1 MLWSASPAGRRQISL
16 EIFFSHYSSRIV
28 EEAGNSHAVRLN
40 KIMAA
45 NPQSFFRFAARYYPL
60 LLDLF
65 YRREG
70 FSEADLRNLI
80 ETIRNEGDPDPA
92 KVIDQLQSFSII
104 EPIPDATATFEL
116 TAPVLN
122 LLSFLL
128 REHRLTSTRV
138 LQVYLTDLSELREE
152 LDGAA
157 RQNLGHQAARALND
171 ISQLIERV
179 RQDSHSNRE
188 GIIGEVIKLKSN
200 RERRTIR
207 ELFEVINHLW
217 SRYLEP
223 LRDLIDVK
231 KAMDAGLD
239 DLDRSLTASGRAF
252 VLDGALAREFSRCRA
267 RLLRLRREMTE
278 DFNES
283 MREVEPLYV
292 SLKKESELVRGA
304 SLALEQMDRSGLA
317 SLQLPEMMAIPVW
330 RIEGTFSDTSLEAF
344 LHGIKG
350 YQPGISEP
358 LIDTGEITETE
369 FILPSELFD
378 RLESALPVDDLL
390 AWLLQNYPQVG
401 LGEMVRAYGR
411 VFLEESKAMH
421 FGEAER
427 RYPLK
432 EVTLVARPV
441 RLEKLP

>member
-1 MLWSASPAGRRQISL
+1 
-16 EIFFSHYSSRIV
+16 
-28 EEAGNSHAVRLN
+28 
-40 KIMAA
+40 MAA

-70 FSEADLRNLI
+70 FSEADLRDLI
-80 ETIRNEGDPDPA
+80 ETIRTEGDPGSE
-92 KVIDQLQSFSII
+92 KIVDQLLSFSII
-104 EPIPDATATFEL
+104 EPIPDATAAFEL

-128 REHRLTSTRV
+128 REHRLTSTKV
-138 LQVYLTDLSELREE
+138 LQVYLTDLSELRQE

-157 RQNLGHQAARALND
+157 RQKLGHQAARALHN
-171 ISQLIERV
+171 IAQLIERI

-200 RERRTIR
+200 RERRTVR
-207 ELFEVINHLW
+207 ERFEIINHLW

-231 KAMDAGLD
+231 KAMDGCLD
-239 DLDRSLTASGRAF
+239 DLDRSLNASCRNF
-252 VLDGALAREFSRCRA
+252 ILDGALTREFSRCRA

-278 DFNES
+278 DFTES

-304 SLALEQMDRSGLA
+304 SLALERMDRSGLA
-317 SLQLPEMMAIPVW
+317 SLQLQEMMAIPVW
-330 RIEGTFSDTSLEAF
+330 RVEGTFSDTALEAF
-344 LHGIKG
+344 YHGITG
-350 YQPGISEP
+350 YQPGIPAP
-358 LIDTGEITETE
+358 LVDTGEAAEVD
-369 FILPSELFD
+369 FIFPAEMFD

-390 AWLLQNYPQVG
+390 AWLLENYPQAG
-401 LGEMVRAYGR
+401 PGELVKAYGR
-411 VFLEESKAMH
+411 IFLDETKVLC
-421 FGEAER
+421 FGEAEQH
-427 RYPLK
+427 YFTD
-432 EVTLVARPV
+432 EVTLVARPM
-441 RLEKLP
+441 RLERRL

>member
-1 MLWSASPAGRRQISL
+1 M
-16 EIFFSHYSSRIV
+16 
-28 EEAGNSHAVRLN
+28 
-40 KIMAA
+40 
-45 NPQSFFRFAARYYPL
+45 
-60 LLDLF
+60 
-65 YRREG
+65 
-70 FSEADLRNLI
+70 
-80 ETIRNEGDPDPA
+80 
-92 KVIDQLQSFSII
+92 
-104 EPIPDATATFEL
+104 

-128 REHRLTSTRV
+128 REHRLTSTKV
-138 LQVYLTDLSELREE
+138 LQVYLTDLGELREE

-171 ISQLIERV
+171 ISQLIERI

-200 RERRTIR
+200 RQRRTTR
-207 ELFEVINHLW
+207 ERFEVINHLW

-239 DLDRSLTASGRAF
+239 DIDRSLAANGRTF

-278 DFNES
+278 DFTES
-283 MREVEPLYV
+283 IREVEPLYI

-317 SLQLPEMMAIPVW
+317 NLQLQEMMAIPIW
-330 RIEGTFSDTSLEAF
+330 RIEGTFSDTALESF

-358 LIDTGEITETE
+358 LIDTNEVADAEY
-369 FILPSELFD
+369 ILPSELFN
-378 RLESALPVDDLL
+378 RLESALPVEDLL
-390 AWLLQNYPQVG
+390 AWLLENYPQAG
-401 LGEMVRAYGR
+401 LGELVRSYGR
-411 VFLEESKAMH
+411 VFQNETRTMH

-427 RYPLK
+427 NYPL
-432 EVTLVARPV
+432 EHVTIVARPV
-441 RLEKLP
+441 RLEKM